1 VGAPPPYR
9 ISTVVDREP
18 LDTLVSGDEREPWTT
33 SPRVAAGLLAAVLVS
48 VPVAVTAGLVQTQRA
63 NDARF
68 IALREAGR
76 VLPMALRTGP
86 ALVPRDRGP
95 DRPGASAQARVHVEV
110 VNRGPLTVRVLSGDL
125 TPGPWVVDVV
135 DRDVVLPGESL
146 VLALH
151 RSVDC
156 SGQVPLGPA
165 PEQLVLTG
173 LLPDSSPR
181 TVALDLAREQEAYA
195 GSLDDA
201 LRDPGRACSAPVG
214 PWTPTGS

>member
-1 VGAPPPYR
+1 MAAPPPYR
-9 ISTVVDREP
+9 SPVVDRTP
-18 LDTLVSGDEREPWTT
+18 VDALVSGDEREPWTP
-33 SPRVAAGLLAAVLVS
+33 SPRLASGVLAAVLLA
-48 VPVAVTAGLVQTQRA
+48 VPVAVTAGLVQSQRA
-63 NDARF
+63 EDARSL
-68 IALREAGR
+68 ALREAER
-76 VLPMALRTGP
+76 VLPMQLRAGP
-86 ALVPRDRGP
+86 VLVARDRGP

-110 VNRGPLTVRVLSGDL
+110 VNRGPLTVQVLSGVL
-125 TPGPWVVDVV
+125 TPGAWVVDVV

-146 VLALH
+146 MLALH

-173 LLPDSSPR
+173 LLPDDSPR
-181 TVALDLAREQEAYA
+181 TVALDLAREQDAYA

-201 LRDPGRACSAPVG
+201 LGDPARACSAPVG